1 MSFTTSQAGID
12 LITSFEGCR
21 LTAYQ
26 DSVGVWTIGYGHTS
40 GVYQGMTITEE
51 EAIAFL
57 RQDLKTAEN
66 TENAVN
72 SNVTYGINQN
82 QFDALVSFTFNVG
95 TGNFTSSTLLKK
107 LNAGDVNGA
116 ANEFD
121 RWIYAGGQVLEGLV
135 RRRAAEK
142 QMFLSGSWEG
152 GGVDPDPDP
161 DPTGDSTIREFQTW
175 LNNNYN
181 SGLTTD
187 GIYGTNTRKAA
198 TKAYQQILGVTP
210 DGIFGSDS
218 KAAVKILRA
227 GDRGNDVH
235 LLQGM
240 LYCRGF
246 NPNGVDGIF
255 GSGTTTAVK
264 NFQSNQ
270 GLSPDG
276 LAGPDTMYALYN

>member
-57 RQDLKTAEN
+57 RQDLKTA
-66 TENAVN
+66 ENAVN

>member
-66 TENAVN
+66 AVN
-72 SNVTYGINQN
+72 NNVTYGINQS

-95 TGNFTSSTLLKK
+95 TGNFSSSTLLKK

-116 ANEFD
+116 ADEFD
-121 RWIYAGGQVLEGLV
+121 KWIYAGGQVLEGLV

-152 GGVDPDPDP
+152 GGEVDPDP

-181 SGLTTD
+181 SELTTD

-218 KAAVKILRA
+218 KAAVTILRA